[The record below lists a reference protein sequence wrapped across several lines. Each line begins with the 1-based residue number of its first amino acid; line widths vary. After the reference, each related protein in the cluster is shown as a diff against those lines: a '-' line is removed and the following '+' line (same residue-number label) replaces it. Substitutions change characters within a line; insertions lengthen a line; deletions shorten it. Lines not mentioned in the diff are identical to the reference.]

1 MKNNWRGYLRKNKM
15 AYLFLL
21 PALLCLIGT
30 VFIPICMAVKT
41 SFFRDVFLS
50 PLSQPFVGWDNYLSI
65 FRDNLFWDSFWRSWY
80 WTIGSVVLQF
90 LVGFVAALVLNQQ
103 FVGRG
108 IIRGLLIIPWVVPGT
123 VTASIFS
130 MLFTSTG
137 LVNQLL
143 IKMGLLDNFFPWL
156 TNFGTAM
163 PTLLLAHTWRGFPFY
178 MIMMLAALQGI
189 PDELYESAKID
200 GASALSCFLHITL
213 PNIKGSIMVSTLLGV
228 IWTYGYLDMIYIMTY
243 GGPYYAT
250 YTQALYVYA
259 KAFVKGDLGMA
270 SAGAVTLVL
279 TMLLF
284 SLLYLRS
291 IRKSDI
297 E

>member
-1 MKNNWRGYLRKNKM
+1 M

-21 PALLCLIGT
+21 PALLCIFGT
-30 VFIPICMAVKT
+30 VFVPILLALKT
-41 SFFRDVFLS
+41 SFYQDSFLL
-50 PLSQPFVGWDNYLSI
+50 PLSKPFIGLNNYYAL
-65 FRDNLFWDSFWRSWY
+65 FQDNLFWISFWRSWY
-80 WTIGSVVLQF
+80 WTIGSIIPQF
-90 LVGFVAALVLNQQ
+90 LIGFATALVLNQV

-108 IIRGLLIIPWVVPGT
+108 IIRGLLLIPWVVPGT

-137 LVNQLL
+137 LVNQIL
-143 IKMGLLDNFFPWL
+143 IKIGILDQFFPWL
-156 TNFGTAM
+156 SNPGTTM
-163 PTLLLAHTWRGFPFY
+163 PALLIAHAWRGFPFY

-200 GASALSCFLHITL
+200 GAGTLASFFYITL
-213 PNIKGSIMVSTLLGV
+213 PNIKGTIMISTLLGM

-250 YTQALYVYA
+250 YTQALYVYF
-259 KAFVKGDLGMA
+259 KAFIKGDLGLA
-270 SAGAVTLVL
+270 SAGAILLVV

-284 SLLYLRS
+284 SLFYLRL
-291 IRKSDI
+291 IRKSDLD
-297 E
+297 